1 MKKVNLSMIFGLIS
15 VCLLSIGLI
24 LPAIDFSVF
33 HDQIQIEYNLMKICK
48 NIGLISSM
56 WVGIPYGIIIG
67 IVIMAILSF
76 VKIPVFKLIP
86 SMLVLIMLI
95 LMVVDIGNV
104 IDWVNG
110 IIEKYA
116 NNGMETVDIQDIFR
130 AFRSGIYCMIAG
142 IIFGITSCFFKVD
155 SKNYGI

>member
-1 MKKVNLSMIFGLIS
+1 MKKVNLSMVFGLIS

-33 HDQIQIEYNLMKICK
+33 HEQIQIEYNLMKICK
-48 NIGLISSM
+48 NVGHISSM
-56 WVGIPYGIIIG
+56 WIGIPYGIIIG
-67 IVIMAILSF
+67 IIIMAILSF
-76 VKIPVFKLIP
+76 VKIPIFKIIP
-86 SMLVLIMLI
+86 SILVLIMIIIMLI
-95 LMVVDIGNV
+95 DIGNV
-104 IDWVNG
+104 IDWING

-116 NNGMETVDIQDIFR
+116 NSSMETVEIQDIFR

-142 IIFGITSCFFKVD
+142 LIFGITSCFFKVD